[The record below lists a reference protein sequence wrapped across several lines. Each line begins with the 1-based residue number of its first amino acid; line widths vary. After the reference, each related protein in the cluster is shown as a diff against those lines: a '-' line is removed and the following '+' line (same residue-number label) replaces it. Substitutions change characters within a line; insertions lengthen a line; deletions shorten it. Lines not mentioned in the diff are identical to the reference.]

1 MVMSFCPENWAEGPD
16 QWNFDMFD
24 MGEDFK
30 TIHRNRYATMVVIHK
45 SRYGMLFLHNDKHA
59 LTVKEILQKAF
70 VLAGLKPR
78 ILCSDGEYEDTKL
91 NEWLTEI
98 GIHHQYS
105 AVDSQYQNALAEK
118 FLDTICKGIRAV
130 LLQSNLP

>member
-1 MVMSFCPENWAEGPD
+1 
-16 QWNFDMFD
+16 MFD

-30 TIHRNRYATMVVIHK
+30 TIHGNCYATMVVFHK
-45 SRYGMLFLHNDKHA
+45 SRYGMLFLHNGKRA
-59 LTVKEILQKAF
+59 STVREILQKAF
-70 VLAGLKPR
+70 ASAGLKPR
-78 ILCSDGEYEDTKL
+78 ILHSDGAGEYEDAKL

-118 FLDTICKGIRAV
+118 FLDTIGNGIRAI
-130 LLQSNLP
+130 LLQSNLPVEFWGMAA